1 MAGQETWQRSTLAVA
16 VTGGSESAVRDHA
29 DRVERFIL
37 DRFPEGCRFERTI
50 RSYAEVDG

>member
-1 MAGQETWQRSTLAVA
+1 VAGQETWQRSTLAVA